1 MLLSPSSSLDKR
13 HSSNLHFHSSFKGM
27 LCLISLPCSELLCQ
41 AVRKHCGNIQSQTP
55 VHTQSR
61 GHYFCAFP
69 STRTSWACFEHDF
82 LFVKDFGDPWLKK
95 KNKTALP
102 LQRGLHFPCGMLK
115 ETATWG
121 TLTVAKLQRYQQE
134 TPSRKAADLNAVTTR
149 LYHLP
154 LCPDLFMSRP
164 FSFFT
169 RSIFPGANSNLKHL
183 YSPPCK
189 EILSWHSNH
198 SKVV

>member
-41 AVRKHCGNIQSQTP
+41 AVRKHCGNIQSQTR

-102 LQRGLHFPCGMLK
+102 LQRRLHFPCGTLK
-115 ETATWG
+115 ETETWG
-121 TLTVAKLQRYQQE
+121 TLTSLCKATEIPAGDSTQKCCNHQIVSPSIMPWSLLVQTFLLLHKEHLSRHKL
-134 TPSRKAADLNAVTTR
+134 
-149 LYHLP
+149 
-154 LCPDLFMSRP
+154 
-164 FSFFT
+164 
-169 RSIFPGANSNLKHL
+169 
-183 YSPPCK
+183 
-189 EILSWHSNH
+189 
-198 SKVV
+198 